1 MNHYSSTFKDHHFL
15 GIISL
20 VKRIIDNCECAFSP
34 GCEVL
39 YKNNSS
45 QIHIYTNKG
54 GMGEYNSQDF
64 INKNSYLTY
73 KDHHFLGISS
83 LG

>member
-20 VKRIIDNCECAFSP
+20 VKRIIDNCECEFAT

-54 GMGEYNSQDF
+54 GMGEYN
-64 INKNSYLTY
+64 
-73 KDHHFLGISS
+73 
-83 LG
+83 